1 MPLFKGPIGSRLVGA
16 STSSIQVIFP
26 VLAPGSTIVSYKA
39 QFKGGPQVCS
49 VAATL
54 PAPSCTISALP
65 LSGTGYTIEL
75 TSSIA
80 GGGSLS
86 QSAPLDADGYT
97 LPTGM
102 LTLCLLL

>member
-1 MPLFKGPIGSRLVGA
+1 M
-16 STSSIQVIFP
+16 
-26 VLAPGSTIVSYKA
+26 LAPGSFVVSYKA

-54 PAPSCTISALP
+54 PAPSCIVDELP

-86 QSAPLDADGYT
+86 QSAPLDTDGYT

-102 LTLCLLL
+102 LSLCLLR